1 MSDYLKAADEARK
14 ILRGF
19 KAFEE
24 VATALELAGT
34 SVQAKA
40 EAEAALVVLRSDIAT
55 AVRDVADAKAEAERA
70 RVAANKAT
78 ADAKTAADGIVAGAR
93 SKADAIVS
101 AAEALAESKAETGQL
116 AQADAD
122 TLLAL
127 TGAKADALLAE
138 VKDLEARAENARAYL
153 TKLAS

>member
-40 EAEAALVVLRSDIAT
+40 EAEAALVGLRSDLAAAGLELG
-55 AVRDVADAKAEAERA
+55 AVYAEAERA
-70 RVAANKAT
+70 RVAATKAT

-93 SKADAIVS
+93 SKADSIVS
-101 AAEALAESKAETGQL
+101 AAEALVESKAEAGQL

-127 TGAKADALLAE
+127 TGAKVDALLAE

-153 TKLAS
+153 TKLAG